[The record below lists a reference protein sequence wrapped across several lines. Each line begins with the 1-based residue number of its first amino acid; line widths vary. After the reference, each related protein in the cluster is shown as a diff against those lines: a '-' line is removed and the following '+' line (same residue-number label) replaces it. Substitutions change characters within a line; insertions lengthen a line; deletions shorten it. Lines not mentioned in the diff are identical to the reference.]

1 MKVEYLITLILS
13 TAVSAYP
20 IAYNREGQL
29 QILNAQPP
37 VLEAIFFTTETG
49 IRLYSDNSSLIL
61 TSMSDDEVLLPG
73 RVASDSS
80 KLYNMMGTNFL
91 QHTTTDEN
99 GQPTKHN
106 FVVPESEVGQIKDDI
121 EARKEQRVTSRLRA
135 GSETEVKTAE
145 ELAFQ
150 RLFSRPEIGLI
161 EPAAKALGR
170 VGVMGYENKGALV
183 FYGTAMV
190 LIQAQTR
197 NGENGSG
204 SGGDGGEA
212 DSVEHSMQDK
222 RQIVFPTLNPDPLL
236 PRPQGIC
243 WTHNPLIW
251 LPRQCTSW
259 YTWTNCPTHIIPRQ
273 PWKTNTST
281 WIQVLSM

>member
-1 MKVEYLITLILS
+1 MKM
-13 TAVSAYP
+13 
-20 IAYNREGQL
+20 
-29 QILNAQPP
+29 
-37 VLEAIFFTTETG
+37 
-49 IRLYSDNSSLIL
+49 DNQQNINL
-61 TSMSDDEVLLPG
+61 
-73 RVASDSS
+73 
-80 KLYNMMGTNFL
+80 
-91 QHTTTDEN
+91 
-99 GQPTKHN
+99 
-106 FVVPESEVGQIKDDI
+106 VVPESEVGQIKDDI
-121 EARKEQRVTSRLRA
+121 EARKEQMVTSRLRA

-259 YTWTNCPTHIIPRQ
+259 YTWTNCPIRIIPRQ

-281 WIQVLSM
+281 WI